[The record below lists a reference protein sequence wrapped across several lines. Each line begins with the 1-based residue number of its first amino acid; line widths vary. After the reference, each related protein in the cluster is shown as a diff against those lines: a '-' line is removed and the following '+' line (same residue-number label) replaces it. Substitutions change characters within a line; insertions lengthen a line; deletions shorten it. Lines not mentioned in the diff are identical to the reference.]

1 MHIRPSRFVLPEL
14 NQIAVFPIDDAYRI
28 ANINNIQQNFVLHR
42 QIDINPTTNEV
53 NGFMILGTDIFLSRL
68 ICSKYVSGD
77 GTFRVA
83 PQPFEQMYTFS
94 FFVEELKTDW

>member
-53 NGFMILGTDIFLSRL
+53 NGFMILGTDIFYLGLFVVNMFLEMVHLGLLPNLLSKCIL
-68 ICSKYVSGD
+68 SAS
-77 GTFRVA
+77 
-83 PQPFEQMYTFS
+83 
-94 FFVEELKTDW
+94 L